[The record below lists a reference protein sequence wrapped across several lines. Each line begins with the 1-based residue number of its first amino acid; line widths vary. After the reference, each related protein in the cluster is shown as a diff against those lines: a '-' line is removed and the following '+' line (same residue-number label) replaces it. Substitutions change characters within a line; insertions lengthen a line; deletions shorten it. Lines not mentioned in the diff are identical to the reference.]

1 MTDPNDNSKQAGDFS
16 QRQENR
22 TPMKCQIKV
31 SHPSIGEVVVSTRDI
46 SDSGVFLLTENIT
59 MPPVGAIVQG
69 QVQGMGETAPIL
81 NMKIVRMEPAGV
93 GLKFVT

>member
-1 MTDPNDNSKQAGDFS
+1 MTDQNDSSSKPGEFS
-16 QRQENR
+16 QRQEVR

-31 SHPSIGEVVVSTRDI
+31 SHPSIGEVIVSTRDI
-46 SDSGVFLLTENIT
+46 SDGGVFLLTENIP
-59 MPPVGAIVQG
+59 MPPVGEIVQG

-93 GLKFVT
+93 GLKFVK